1 MNDRVF
7 SEYLVLY
14 LTNLK
19 ESSQDGFGLIII
31 KKGLQSRLHIKLF
44 SISFILILSNNI
56 FDIIQT

>member
-31 KKGLQSRLHIKLF
+31 KIYTNLITLF
-44 SISFILILSNNI
+44 LKTHG
-56 FDIIQT
+56 IQIVSCRS